1 MLQWLS
7 NWLREIILVILLAT
21 FVDLILPSNK
31 MQRYVKV
38 VISLFILM
46 TILSPI
52 VSLLKVE
59 WNFDQ
64 LNNQFQIDEVSTNEY
79 GSMSEI
85 LQDGEQLKN
94 QNEQETARLIQ
105 TKMEDMIYKQ
115 LEDQMSVAVESVSV
129 VVSFEENNELKLD
142 EIFIIL
148 KSQNKQ
154 PEQTMDAAEVQPIEQ
169 VEPVV
174 IDIHIEASDA
184 VEADAKK
191 EQKEITE
198 EMKQTETEIT
208 TFLIGKWDISS
219 DQINV
224 KYKPTMDEI

>member
-7 NWLREIILVILLAT
+7 SWLREIILVILLAS

-59 WNFDQ
+59 WDFDQ
-64 LNNQFQIDEVSTNEY
+64 LNNQFQLDEVSTNDY

-85 LQDGEQLKN
+85 LQDGEKLKD
-94 QNEQETARLIQ
+94 QNEHETAKLIQ

-115 LEDQMSVAVESVSV
+115 LEEQMSVAVQSVSV
-129 VVSFEENNELKLD
+129 KVSFEESNEPKVD
-142 EIFIIL
+142 EMVIVL
-148 KSQNKQ
+148 QSQMK
-154 PEQTMDAAEVQPIEQ
+154 PDQTMEVTEVQPIEQ

-174 IDIHIEASDA
+174 IDIHL
-184 VEADAKK
+184 EADDAIEVDADE

-198 EMKQTETEIT
+198 EMKQTENEIT
-208 TFLIGKWDISS
+208 TFLISKWDISS

-224 KYKPTMDEI
+224 KYEPTMDEI

>member
-7 NWLREIILVILLAT
+7 SWLREIILVILLAS

-59 WNFDQ
+59 WDFDQ
-64 LNNQFQIDEVSTNEY
+64 LNNQFQLDEVSTNNY

-85 LQDGEQLKN
+85 LQDGEKLKD
-94 QNEQETARLIQ
+94 QNEQETAKLIQ
-105 TKMEDMIYKQ
+105 TKMEDMIHRQ
-115 LEDQMSVAVESVSV
+115 LEEQMSVAVQSVSV
-129 VVSFEENNELKLD
+129 KVLFEDSNEPKVGEMVIVLQ
-142 EIFIIL
+142 
-148 KSQNKQ
+148 SQMK
-154 PEQTMDAAEVQPIEQ
+154 PDQTMEVAEVQPIEQ

-174 IDIHIEASDA
+174 IDIHL
-184 VEADAKK
+184 EADDATEVDVVE
-191 EQKEITE
+191 EQREITE
-198 EMKQTETEIT
+198 EMKQTENEIT
-208 TFLIGKWDISS
+208 TFLISKWDISS

-224 KYKPTMDEI
+224 EYEPTMDEI